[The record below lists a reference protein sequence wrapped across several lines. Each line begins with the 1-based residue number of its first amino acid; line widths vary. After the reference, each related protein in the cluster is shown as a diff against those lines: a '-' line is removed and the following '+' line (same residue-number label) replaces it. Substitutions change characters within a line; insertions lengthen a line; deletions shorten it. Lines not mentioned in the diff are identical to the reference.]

1 MLATA
6 STMPDGSQE
15 TADLR
20 IGVLGPLL
28 ARRDGA
34 PVLLGGPGQRALFGL
49 LAVQPGAAIHREAI
63 ADVLWGAGSPPP
75 GGIAVIQ
82 SYVSRLRGLLE
93 PGRTARSRS
102 GLLASDGPYYRLD
115 PAPGT
120 ELDLLAFRGL
130 TAAARRA
137 AEAGH
142 QDAAERA
149 YEQALALWRCVP
161 LADVELLHGHPAL
174 VALANERAMAILAYA
189 DLAAASGRHDLVLPH
204 LRALA
209 ARNPLDEAS
218 QARLMLALAGYGQQA
233 EALALYEKLRR
244 QLDEEL
250 GVLPG
255 PAVREAYATVL
266 DQ

>member
-130 TAAARRA
+130 TAAARRPA
-137 AEAGH
+137 TRTPRSG
-142 QDAAERA
+142 RTSRP
-149 YEQALALWRCVP
+149 WRCGGACRWP
-161 LADVELLHGHPAL
+161 TSSCCTGTRRWSRWRTSERWRSWPTPTSRRPA
-174 VALANERAMAILAYA
+174 AGTTWSCRIC
-189 DLAAASGRHDLVLPH
+189 GRWP
-204 LRALA
+204 RGT
-209 ARNPLDEAS
+209 RWT
-218 QARLMLALAGYGQQA
+218 
-233 EALALYEKLRR
+233 RR
-244 QLDEEL
+244 RRR
-250 GVLPG
+250 G
-255 PAVREAYATVL
+255 
-266 DQ
+266 